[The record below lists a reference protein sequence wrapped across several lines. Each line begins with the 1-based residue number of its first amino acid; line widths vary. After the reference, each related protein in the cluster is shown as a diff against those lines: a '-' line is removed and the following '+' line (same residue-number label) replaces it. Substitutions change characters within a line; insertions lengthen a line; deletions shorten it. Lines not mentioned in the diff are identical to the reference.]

1 MAQIFAN
8 NAISTL
14 ASPLGISDTSM
25 SIAPGTGSR
34 WPVIAA
40 PNFAYTTLEDAAGN
54 IEIIKITAHTSG
66 STAFTIERGQQGTA
80 ARAYTIGD
88 LVEMRLTGAEM
99 NAWETDIDNL
109 EATRSR
115 HAGQAYTGAH
125 DFSAASGVTLPAATS
140 IGTVSAAE
148 IVTLDG
154 VTSNVQAQINAANA
168 ARIAGDA
175 DLETRKADINGE
187 TYTGTHNFTGAAVS
201 VAAPTAANHAATKA
215 YADGLAFSSA
225 LPVQAGNAGKF
236 TYTDGANASW
246 QNVTAAGTTF
256 TPAGNIAATNV
267 QAAITEL
274 DTEKQAALVS
284 GSNINTVNSQSLLG
298 AGNIDTYPVQAGNA
312 GKVLTTNGA
321 SVSWEWGVHHQPLLA
336 LGII

>member
-14 ASPLGISDTSM
+14 ASPLGISDTLM

-140 IGTVSAAE
+140 IGTVSGTE
-148 IVTLDG
+148 IGHLDG
-154 VTSNVQAQINAANA
+154 VTSPIQAQLDNK
-168 ARIAGDA
+168 AGLNSPA
-175 DLETRKADINGE
+175 F
-187 TYTGTHNFTGAAVS
+187 TGTPT
-201 VAAPTAANHAATKA
+201 APTATLGTATNQLATTAFVAAQA
-215 YADGLAFSSA
+215 LAAS
-225 LPVQAGNAGKF
+225 LPGQAGNAGKF
-236 TYTDGANASW
+236 ITTDGANASW

-267 QAAITEL
+267 QAALTEL

-284 GSNINTVNSQSLLG
+284 GSNIKTVNSQSLLG
-298 AGNIDTYPVQAGNA
+298 SGNITILGPDFLPMSQ
-312 GKVLTTNGA
+312 
-321 SVSWEWGVHHQPLLA
+321 GV
-336 LGII
+336 I